1 MWRRPNVWPSI
12 PWGRSTSQLVL
23 MIRTS
28 ECTIAACWC
37 VAASKCHKKP
47 QTGDLPITSNY
58 TNKTLHDFN
67 EAWILFHLSLRIMY
81 NCTFMQMTSIQI
93 QNYVKDFAAFIMITL
108 LQYIFIHLLYY
119 FLFRCLQNLFPLPWH
134 LQLIVSLGETDSVC
148 LPCCFRSPWSWDR
161 ASSAAPVSPDDF
173 PIPHDAVTY
182 FIAGMSIKHLLITR
196 RQIKISSLYNKLINF
211 IIISISHDFECQIPE
226 YCK

>member
-1 MWRRPNVWPSI
+1 MSSSTWMHTSVMWRRPNVWPSI
-12 PWGRSTSQLVL
+12 PWGRSTLRLVL

-93 QNYVKDFAAFIMITL
+93 QIFSIYNDNFITIHFHTLVILLFIQMSTKLCHDIYSWLSPLVKLTVF
-108 LQYIFIHLLYY
+108 
-119 FLFRCLQNLFPLPWH
+119 
-134 LQLIVSLGETDSVC
+134 VSLAVLDLLG
-148 LPCCFRSPWSWDR
+148 PGIGPAQQPQSPLTI
-161 ASSAAPVSPDDF
+161 SP
-173 PIPHDAVTY
+173 
-182 FIAGMSIKHLLITR
+182 
-196 RQIKISSLYNKLINF
+196 SLTML
-211 IIISISHDFECQIPE
+211 SHTS
-226 YCK
+226 

>member
-1 MWRRPNVWPSI
+1 MSSSTWMHTSVTWRRPNVWPSI
-12 PWGRSTSQLVL
+12 PWGQNTSRLVL

-47 QTGDLPITSNY
+47 QTGDLRITSNY

-93 QNYVKDFAAFIMITL
+93 QNYVKDLAAFIMITL

-119 FLFRCLQNLFPLPWH
+119 FLFRCLQTCFLCHDIYSWLSPLVK
-134 LQLIVSLGETDSVC
+134 LTVFVSLAVSDLLG
-148 LPCCFRSPWSWDR
+148 PGIGPAQQPQSPLTI
-161 ASSAAPVSPDDF
+161 SP
-173 PIPHDAVTY
+173 
-182 FIAGMSIKHLLITR
+182 
-196 RQIKISSLYNKLINF
+196 SLTML
-211 IIISISHDFECQIPE
+211 SHTS
-226 YCK
+226 

>member
-1 MWRRPNVWPSI
+1 MHLITDLSLTGSLISDVRSQINPTQRMSSSTWMHTSVMWRRPNVWPSI
-12 PWGRSTSQLVL
+12 PWGRSTSRLVL

-119 FLFRCLQNLFPLPWH
+119 FLFRCLQNFAMTFTVDCLPWWNW
-134 LQLIVSLGETDSVC
+134 QC
-148 LPCCFRSPWSWDR
+148 LSP
-161 ASSAAPVSPDDF
+161 
-173 PIPHDAVTY
+173 
-182 FIAGMSIKHLLITR
+182 LL
-196 RQIKISSLYNKLINF
+196 F
-211 IIISISHDFECQIPE
+211 
-226 YCK
+226 